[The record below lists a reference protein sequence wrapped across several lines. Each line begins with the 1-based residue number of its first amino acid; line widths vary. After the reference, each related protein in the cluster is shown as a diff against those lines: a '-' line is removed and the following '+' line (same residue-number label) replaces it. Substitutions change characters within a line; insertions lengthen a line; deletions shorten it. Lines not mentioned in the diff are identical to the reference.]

1 MTEDTY
7 MRSSILLV
15 GIIIALLTGCTQD
28 VENDVSDELITE
40 QSQTEEQQVME
51 IEHQKASWACNT
63 YIDTDLPELDY
74 ADEDK
79 IIFHAYFGL
88 FVYDLNSNEI
98 VSSLNLKELGCQ
110 KVQGGCDI
118 SVSSDGKNIWI
129 KPKKEED
136 CYLFSWEKD
145 LLVESEGEEKNI
157 FSDIVSKWDVLRDA
171 LGSRIRLCSDDVVK
185 FTDGTYGYL
194 LIEDARITTLTY
206 QSGDHVWRIFTEEA
220 CSEPMLLKQDD
231 SYYEA
236 YRICAQESLDDF
248 LYTYGMFYGVG
259 DYAGICVLS
268 KGIEYSDEQQIEW
281 EKQNIR
287 ITQMEV
293 EEGKS
298 EEEKKVKCVFQFADS
313 EKILYLHLIRENNN
327 WYVNGLPQ

>member
-1 MTEDTY
+1 

-28 VENDVSDELITE
+28 VENDVSDEFITE

-145 LLVESEGEEKNI
+145 LLVETEGEEKNI
-157 FSDIVSKWDVLRDA
+157 F
-171 LGSRIRLCSDDVVK
+171 
-185 FTDGTYGYL
+185 
-194 LIEDARITTLTY
+194 
-206 QSGDHVWRIFTEEA
+206 
-220 CSEPMLLKQDD
+220 
-231 SYYEA
+231 
-236 YRICAQESLDDF
+236 
-248 LYTYGMFYGVG
+248 
-259 DYAGICVLS
+259 
-268 KGIEYSDEQQIEW
+268 
-281 EKQNIR
+281 
-287 ITQMEV
+287 
-293 EEGKS
+293 
-298 EEEKKVKCVFQFADS
+298 
-313 EKILYLHLIRENNN
+313 
-327 WYVNGLPQ
+327 

>member
-1 MTEDTY
+1 

-28 VENDVSDELITE
+28 VENDVSDEFITE
-40 QSQTEEQQVME
+40 QSRTEEQQVME

-88 FVYDLNSNEI
+88 FVYDLHSNEI
-98 VSSLNLKELGCQ
+98 VNSLNLKELGCQ
-110 KVQGGCDI
+110 KVQGDCDI

-129 KPKKEED
+129 KPKTKEY

-236 YRICAQESLDDF
+236 YRIWAQESLDAF
-248 LYTYGMFYGVG
+248 LYTYSMFYNVG
-259 DYAGICVLS
+259 DYAGICALS
-268 KGIEYSDEQQIEW
+268 KGLEYSDEQQIEW
-281 EKQNIR
+281 EKQNVSL
-287 ITQMEV
+287 TQMEV
-293 EEGKS
+293 EDGES
-298 EEEKKVKCVFQFADS
+298 EEEKKVKCVFRFADG
-313 EKILYLHLIRENNN
+313 EKVLYLHLVRENNN